1 MIAVIQGGPSNE
13 AAVSRVTSKAM
24 QDALT
29 EMGLAFDVFEADQN
43 LFENLKSKKYTHAL
57 IALHGRY
64 GEDGVVQ
71 GICEYLRIPY
81 SGSGVLASALAFH
94 KERTKQQFRI
104 LNIPTPEGFLII
116 RRKGVKTADY
126 QRPQK
131 YPAIIKPNQ
140 DGSSVGIYI
149 CQNEAE
155 YLKSLDEA
163 LVKFSELIV
172 EQFIVGTDLTVGV
185 LNGEALQP
193 ILIKPKE
200 GFYNYENKYTAG
212 KTDYLIPA
220 PVRPETIKK
229 AQMYTETIY
238 KHFELRSYGRV
249 DFMVDKDENLFAL
262 EVNTLPGMTPTSLLP
277 KAAKH
282 QGYKFTDIIK
292 LLLEQATLEI
302 PG

>member
-29 EMGLAFDVFEADQN
+29 ELGLSFDVYEADQN

-64 GEDGVVQ
+64 GEDGIVQ

-94 KERTKQQFRI
+94 KERTKQQFKI

-116 RRKGVKTADY
+116 RRKGLRTEEY
-126 QRPQK
+126 QRPHK

-155 YLKSLDEA
+155 YLKSLAEA
-163 LVKFSELIV
+163 LVKFSELV
-172 EQFIVGTDLTVGV
+172 EGDDSVQ
-185 LNGEALQP
+185 
-193 ILIKPKE
+193 
-200 GFYNYENKYTAG
+200 EN
-212 KTDYLIPA
+212 
-220 PVRPETIKK
+220 
-229 AQMYTETIY
+229 M
-238 KHFELRSYGRV
+238 
-249 DFMVDKDENLFAL
+249 
-262 EVNTLPGMTPTSLLP
+262 
-277 KAAKH
+277 
-282 QGYKFTDIIK
+282 FTDIDKNESLMKKIDK
-292 LLLEQATLEI
+292 IRKKYDYGIVKFGRTFDL
-302 PG
+302 